1 MNLGFGLNI
10 NDTAQES
17 GYDQYKSSLFESLGA
32 VAADNW
38 NFNPGSSLVL
48 WSQKIDA
55 QIQST
60 KQNLEKVNR
69 QNLNKEYAK
78 IGLYFDEDEYQSVV
92 DIMVKEKKEERARQ
106 SIIERG
112 PEGSWNP
119 LNKGFY
125 VGAAKLTTGLA
136 VSMVDPINIAASFIP
151 VFGQARFAK
160 LVAKQG
166 FNKSKS
172 S

>member
-60 KQNLEKVNR
+60 KTKFR
-69 QNLNKEYAK
+69 
-78 IGLYFDEDEYQSVV
+78 
-92 DIMVKEKKEERARQ
+92 
-106 SIIERG
+106 
-112 PEGSWNP
+112 
-119 LNKGFY
+119 
-125 VGAAKLTTGLA
+125 
-136 VSMVDPINIAASFIP
+136 
-151 VFGQARFAK
+151 
-160 LVAKQG
+160 
-166 FNKSKS
+166 KS
-172 S
+172 

>member
-69 QNLNKEYAK
+69 QNLNKKYAK

-92 DIMVKEKKEERARQ
+92 DIMVKEKKKKEQ
-106 SIIERG
+106 D
-112 PEGSWNP
+112 N
-119 LNKGFY
+119 
-125 VGAAKLTTGLA
+125 
-136 VSMVDPINIAASFIP
+136 
-151 VFGQARFAK
+151 Q
-160 LVAKQG
+160 
-166 FNKSKS
+166 
-172 S
+172 

>member
-78 IGLYFDEDEYQSVV
+78 IGLFFEEDEYQSVV
-92 DIMVKEKKEERARQ
+92 DIKVRKKREELERR
-106 SIIERG
+106 SIMQRG
-112 PEGSWNP
+112 PEPAGPNSMS
-119 LNKGFY
+119 LF
-125 VGAAKLTTGLA
+125 LA
-136 VSMVDPINIAASFIP
+136 FSNW
-151 VFGQARFAK
+151 
-160 LVAKQG
+160 
-166 FNKSKS
+166 
-172 S
+172 